1 MGRWKGSRATL
12 GRNAAIAHEP
22 DVMALTM
29 IQMPPKPFR
38 RAFAIATLGT
48 IAAVA
53 MALLPAIW
61 GGRYVPD
68 LAILT
73 TTLIAVIWY
82 TYFTYQAV
90 NRVEPGRLRFDLRAD
105 VERRLLHIRLENP
118 TRTTV
123 TARIN
128 QRVWADD
135 GIAADATD
143 VYDGSDQSEV
153 IVGPSER
160 LVVTQPF
167 PIFVTARTANSSSV
181 TLGSEIFV
189 AMWLTWEDA
198 HGVLGTSHVRFWHIF
213 SHPRPRTVRV
223 VTRGGVL
230 RHFGKFRWA
239 ERPALD
245 TVPIPFSTGEPTR
258 SA

>member
-1 MGRWKGSRATL
+1 
-12 GRNAAIAHEP
+12 
-22 DVMALTM
+22 
-29 IQMPPKPFR
+29 MPLKPFR
-38 RAFAIATLGT
+38 RAFAIACLGT

-53 MALLPAIW
+53 MAVLPAFR
-61 GGRYVPD
+61 GARYAPD

-90 NRVEPGRLRFDLRAD
+90 NQVEPGRLRFSLRAD
-105 VERRLLHIRLENP
+105 VERRQLHIRLENP

-153 IVGPSER
+153 TVGASEK

-167 PIFVTARTANSSSV
+167 PIFVTARTANSSNM
-181 TLGSEIFV
+181 TLGSELFV
-189 AMWLTWEDA
+189 AIWLTWEDA
-198 HGVLGTSHVRFWHIF
+198 HGLSGTSHVRFWHIVT
-213 SHPRPRTVRV
+213 HPKPKTIRV
-223 VTRGGVL
+223 VTRGGVQ
-230 RHFGKFRWA
+230 RHFGRFKWA
-239 ERPALD
+239 ERPALE
-245 TVPIPFSTGEPTR
+245 TVPLSFSKREPTK
-258 SA
+258 AA